1 MAIRRFTQVF
11 RECHPENRLEKIIA
25 FERIRKDFV
34 DGRKT
39 LRIVDDLTLEVRRGE
54 VVTLLGPS
62 GCGKSTLL
70 NMTAGLMRPSSGS
83 VRYAGREVAGI
94 NRRVGYMTQQDHL
107 LPWRTVAGNVSVPLE
122 IRGVDRATRNARID
136 ELLALVGLTGFGGQ
150 YPTKI
155 SGGMRKRTALARLL
169 AATPETILMDE
180 PFGALDAQ
188 MRINLQSELLRLS
201 GQMGTT
207 VLFVTHDVD
216 EAVALA
222 DRCVV
227 LGPRPTSI
235 QRIVNI
241 DLPRPRNLVAIRSN
255 ARYQAI
261 CADLWGRMAGG
272 FQAASGTPV
281 SAMMDACA

>member
-1 MAIRRFTQVF
+1 MAIRCHTQVF
-11 RECHPENRLEKIIA
+11 RDCQPENRLEKIIA
-25 FERIRKDFV
+25 FEQIRKDFA

-39 LRIVDDLTLEVRRGE
+39 LRIVDDVTLEVRRGE
-54 VVTLLGPS
+54 IVTLLGPS

-83 VRYAGREVAGI
+83 VRYAGREVAEI
-94 NRRVGYMTQQDHL
+94 NRHVGYMTQQDHL

-122 IRGVDRATRNARID
+122 IRGVDRATRNTRID
-136 ELLALVGLTGFGGQ
+136 ELLALVGLTGFGAQ

-241 DLPRPRNLVAIRSN
+241 DLPRPRNLVALRSN

-261 CADLWGRMAGG
+261 CADLWSYMAGG
-272 FQAASGTPV
+272 FAGPSGAFTPSV
-281 SAMMDACA
+281 MEACA